1 MVQLACSDLHYLALT
16 TDGQVYSSG
25 GNGAGQLGL
34 KHQNEEK
41 ELKQV
46 ALRSGHFAT
55 FVACGAS
62 HSIVISEQES
72 VHYFGLNDNYQL
84 GYGNPGRYPE
94 PTVLVLKDYQVIKA
108 CCGRVHSLFLTST
121 GSVLAAGNGQNAQ
134 LGKNLRSNHPAQ
146 LVQLPSSFKGRVIDI
161 FAHPSLDVSVLVD
174 AQGIFHVSGK
184 AGELLGTSGIIED
197 FFPLKLSSVVVDTQ
211 IVCAKPETHSFCARF
226 DDPACCDIQIASGED
241 GPPIHFGWD
250 TIRARSPYLTALVNS
265 NMQGVKVLDDGRKRV
280 KLENYQQATLRAY
293 GSYLHAGSLSVDES
307 PETLL
312 ELLKLAD
319 EYQDETGLHGLC
331 GAMLNHKVTSENVCR
346 ILEPCIRSRYFGLGS
361 NVLKQGLALSNVCDI
376 LNVAAAAEDV
386 MRGVHDGMAKTMVAY
401 IKDITLAFATRH
413 ATQVVKDPKF
423 KELQPRMAKEFLSKL
438 AEMEFLKT

>member
-1 MVQLACSDLHYLALT
+1 M
-16 TDGQVYSSG
+16 
-25 GNGAGQLGL
+25 
-34 KHQNEEK
+34 
-41 ELKQV
+41 
-46 ALRSGHFAT
+46 ALRQGHFAT
-55 FVACGAS
+55 FVACGAN
-62 HSIVISEQES
+62 HSIVICEQES
-72 VHYFGLNDNYQL
+72 VHYFGLNNHLQL
-84 GYGNPGRYPE
+84 GYAGNSGSFHE
-94 PTVLVLKDYQVIKA
+94 PCVLMLKNHQVMKA

-121 GSVLAAGNGQNAQ
+121 GSVLASGNGQNGQ
-134 LGKNLRSNHPAQ
+134 LGKNLRSNHAAQ
-146 LVQLPSSFKGRVIDI
+146 LVQLPSSFKGRVVDI
-161 FAHPSLDVSVLVD
+161 FAHPSLDVSVLMD
-174 AQGIFHVSGK
+174 EQGMFHVSGK

-197 FFPLKLSSVVVDTQ
+197 FFPLRLSSVVVDTQ
-211 IVCAKPETHSFCARF
+211 IVCTKPETQVYSARF
-226 DDPACCDIQIASGED
+226 DDPACCDIQIVSGED

-250 TIRARSPYLTALVNS
+250 TIRARSPYLTALVNT
-265 NMQGVKVLDDGRKRV
+265 NMQGVQVLDDGRKRAR
-280 KLENYQQATLRAY
+280 LENYKQTTIRAY
-293 GSYLHAGSLSVDES
+293 GGYLHGGSLSVDET

-331 GAMLNHKVTSENVCR
+331 GTMLNHKVTSENMCR
-346 ILEPCIRSRYFGLGS
+346 ILEPCIHSRFFGLGS

-386 MRGVHDGMAKTMVAY
+386 MRGVDDGMAKTMVAY